1 MSIVTESKLERT
13 AAIQTPEIAP
23 RRRFLCH
30 CLKVTPEEVQQCITA
45 TSAET
50 VHEVTRGCGAGKGCT
65 ACHCRIKD
73 LLVGSCGDCGQSKR
87 RCLCAVQVDTVPA

>member
-1 MSIVTESKLERT
+1 MSTVTESKLAP
-13 AAIQTPEIAP
+13 AAATQTTEVAP

-30 CLKVTPEEVQQCITA
+30 CLKVTPEEVQQCISDS
-45 TSAET
+45 SAES

-73 LLVGSCGDCGQSKR
+73 LLAGLCDDCGQSKR
-87 RCLCAVQVDTVPA
+87 RCLCAAAVSLG